1 MESKKSIFISAG
13 DPSADF
19 PGKNLIAE
27 IAKRCN
33 DIEIFGLGGPLM
45 QDVGLKPMAD
55 YRKLAVLG
63 FWEIVP
69 QFFYFRQLMNQ
80 CVAEIKKRQPRVII
94 LLDYPGFNLRLAR
107 KVKSLGIPIVY
118 YISPQVWA
126 WGKKRVDHIRDLIDL
141 MLVIFPFEEEF
152 YHLKGIE
159 ARFVGHPLVDRYG
172 EIPSQ
177 DICRKRLEVAEN
189 KRLIAILPGSR
200 TQEVKRMLPAMVAAT
215 DKLNRNLPDYQ
226 YIIGAVQNVDQGLYK
241 NIVGERKI
249 DIVIGVTPCLMR
261 AADLVITSSGT
272 ATIETAFFE
281 TPMVVIYKTGWLT
294 YQIARQLI
302 ELDMIGMVNIVAGKK
317 IVPELIQNEASP
329 GNLAETVASILTD
342 DKQYQDIKIELK
354 KVCEKLGRGET
365 GQRTLDAIMER
376 VPLC

>member
-1 MESKKSIFISAG
+1 MESKSSIFISAG

-27 IAKRCN
+27 ISARCP
-33 DIEIFGLGGPLM
+33 DVDIFGLGGPLM
-45 QDVGLKPMAD
+45 QEAGMNPLAD

-63 FWEIVP
+63 FWEVIP
-69 QFFYFRQLMNQ
+69 QYLFFRRLMKK
-80 CVAEIKKRQPRVII
+80 CIEEIKQRRPRLII

-107 KVKSLGIPIVY
+107 RVKALGIPIVY

-126 WGKKRVDHIRDLIDL
+126 WGKKRVEQISELIDL
-141 MLVIFPFEEEF
+141 ILVIFPFEEEF
-152 YHLKGIE
+152 YRLKGIE

-172 EIPSQ
+172 EIPGR
-177 DICRKRLEVAEN
+177 DICRKHLEIPEN
-189 KRLIAILPGSR
+189 RRLIALLPGSR
-200 TQEVKRMLPAMVAAT
+200 TQEVKRMLPAMLEAV
-215 DKLNRNLPDYQ
+215 DGLRRRLDNYDF
-226 YIIGAVQNVDQGLYK
+226 IIGSVDNVDTRLYK
-241 NIVGERKI
+241 NIVGERQI
-249 DIVIGVTPCLMR
+249 EIISGVTPQLMR

-281 TPMVVIYKTGWLT
+281 TPMVIIYKTGWLT
-294 YQIARQLI
+294 YQIARRLI

-317 IVPELIQNEASP
+317 IVPELIQADASP
-329 GNLAETVASILTD
+329 EKLSETVASILLD
-342 DKQYQDIKIELK
+342 ENKYQIIKAELK
-354 KVCEKLGRGET
+354 TVCEKLGRGET